1 MRLDSGILSLAPSDL
16 SRHLGCAHATTLAL
30 EAARGEREGPHRG
43 GEYEQLIFEK
53 GEEHERAYLARLRA
67 DGREVTEIE
76 RSGSY
81 ADMAARTRSAMEAGA
96 EVIYQATFEI
106 GRWRGHADFL
116 EHVPGETGF
125 GAFGY
130 EAVDTKLARNEA
142 RPAHVLQLCF
152 YSAGIAAV
160 QGASPVLMHIELGS
174 GRRESLRPRDFDA
187 YFARAQRSLE
197 GFVGAPPATVALP
210 CAACDMCGFRAVCE
224 AEWREKD
231 DLSYVADI
239 RRTQT
244 VALETAGVTT
254 LAALA
259 EPSVV
264 AEPVGLAVDTLA
276 RLHDQ
281 AALQAATRSN
291 GHIATRVLPVE
302 EKRGFE
308 RLPEPSRLD
317 LAIDLEGDPFWRADR
332 ELIFMFGLL
341 ARDEH
346 EWTYRAVWAHDE
358 AGERALAAAVIDA
371 IHERL
376 RDDPAMHVYHYGHVE
391 VSVLKRLCMLYAIRE
406 DELDQLLRRHVF
418 VDLQQAVHQSMRIGL
433 ESYGLKA
440 VEQLPGFVRTADVGR
455 GADAVLEYERY
466 LGSGEGAHLREIES
480 YNDEDCRATVAVFDW
495 LRGQAPDDVTW
506 LALQDGR
513 PGDDEGAEPSEREL
527 LRELLVEGE
536 EEGSERWLAG
546 ELLAYHGR
554 SAKQQWWAFF
564 QRKEMTQAQLLADSE
579 ALAGLDLRADVPPIP
594 VKNSLAHPMSFP
606 LQEHKVES
614 GDALEDPE
622 TGVGV
627 TVYRLD
633 EDEGTVWIKRKVG
646 STALLPRA
654 AIPTGPIAMTKH
666 QDALA
671 RVAVSIR
678 DRTCV
683 FPALERLL
691 RNDPPVISG
700 REAGALVQTTD
711 MNELRER
718 ARGLDASTLVIQGPP
733 GTGKTYRGARLIT
746 DLVRA
751 GKRVGL
757 TAFSHKAIDNLCREI
772 EAAAVEEPFTRTF
785 TGTRHGGKGHHDG
798 ALIKAG
804 DGGHYPDSQV
814 IAATSWLFAL
824 EEWDGVLDYLVID
837 EAGQFALA
845 DAIACGT
852 SARNLILLGDP
863 SQLSQVVQGTH
874 PPGSDASALAHVL
887 GGEQTIPEDRGI
899 FLDES
904 WRMRPDICSFISS
917 EFYDGRLHSHPGCA
931 QRSTSAGTGL
941 RLLTVEH
948 AGNSSHSIQE
958 AVAIGLQI
966 DRLMRETITAQD
978 GSERPISPGDIMV
991 VAPYNAHVRLLRAT
1005 LPEGVQIGTVDRFQ
1019 GQEAAIVF
1027 FSMAT
1032 SSGEDAPRDAG
1043 FLFSRNRLNVALSRA
1058 QSLAILVCSP
1068 ALLDTRAASVEDM
1081 RLINTLCRFADT
1093 ASGSQHSE
1101 DGGSGPGESA
1111 DRSV

>member
-1 MRLDSGILSLAPSDL
+1 MRLDAGILSLAPSDL

-30 EAARGEREGPHRG
+30 QATRGEREGAHRG
-43 GEYEQLIFEK
+43 GEYEQLIYEK
-53 GEEHERAYLARLRA
+53 GEAHERDYLARVRTRGLA
-67 DGREVTEIE
+67 VTEIE

-81 ADMAARTRSAMEAGA
+81 ADMAARTRSAMETGA
-96 EVIYQATFEI
+96 DVIYQATFEI

-116 EHVPGETGF
+116 ERIPRETDL

-160 QGASPVLMHIELGS
+160 QGASPLLMHIELGS

-197 GFVGAPPATVALP
+197 GFVGAPPTTVARP
-210 CAACDMCGFRAVCE
+210 CAACATCGFRAVCE
-224 AEWREKD
+224 AEWRAKD

-244 VALETAGVTT
+244 VALEAAGVTT
-254 LAALA
+254 LAELA
-259 EPSVV
+259 EPSAV
-264 AEPVGLAVDTLA
+264 AEPVGLAPDTLA
-276 RLHDQ
+276 RLQDQ
-281 AALQAATRSN
+281 ASLQAETRSN
-291 GHIATRVLPVE
+291 GHIATRVLPLE

-341 ARDEH
+341 ARDDP

-376 RDDPAMHVYHYGHVE
+376 REDAAMHVYHYGHVE

-418 VDLQQAVHQSMRIGL
+418 VDLQQAVHQAMRIGL

-440 VEQLPGFVRTADVGR
+440 VEQLPGFVRTAEVGR

-466 LGSGEGAHLREIES
+466 LGSGEHAHLRAIES

-495 LRGQAPDDVTW
+495 LRDQAPTGVSW

-513 PGDDEGAEPSEREL
+513 GGDDEGAEPSEREL

-554 SAKQQWWAFF
+554 SAKQQWWAYF
-564 QRKEMTQAQLLADSE
+564 QRKEMTQGQLLTDNE
-579 ALAGLDLRADVPPIP
+579 ALAGLELCAGVAPIP

-614 GDALEDPE
+614 GDSLEDPE

-627 TVYRLD
+627 SVYRLD
-633 EDEGTVWIKRKVG
+633 EADGVVWIKRRVG

-678 DRTCV
+678 DTTDV

-691 RNDPPVISG
+691 RNDLPVISG
-700 REAGALVQTTD
+700 RDAGARVQTND
-711 MNELRER
+711 MDELRAL
-718 ARGLDASTLVIQGPP
+718 ARGLGASTLVIQGPP

-751 GKRVGL
+751 GKRVGV
-757 TAFSHKAIDNLCREI
+757 TGFSHKAIDNLCREI
-772 EAAAVEEPFTRTF
+772 EAAAVEERFTF
-785 TGTRHGGKGHHDG
+785 KGARHGGKGHHDG
-798 ALIKAG
+798 ALIKTG

-824 EEWDGVLDYLVID
+824 EEWDGVLDYVVID

-852 SARNLILLGDP
+852 SADNLILLGDP

-948 AGNSSHSIQE
+948 AGNSSHSLQE
-958 AVAIGLQI
+958 AAAIRLQI
-966 DRLMRETITAQD
+966 ERLMRETITEQN
-978 GSERPISPGDIMV
+978 GTERPIGVADIMV

-1019 GQEAAIVF
+1019 GQEAPIVF

-1058 QSLAILVCSP
+1058 QSLAILVCSS
-1068 ALLDTRAASVEDM
+1068 ALLDTRATSVEDM
-1081 RLINTLCRFADT
+1081 RLLNTLCRFADT
-1093 ASGSQHSE
+1093 AQAPN
-1101 DGGSGPGESA
+1101 DVQSA
-1111 DRSV
+1111 